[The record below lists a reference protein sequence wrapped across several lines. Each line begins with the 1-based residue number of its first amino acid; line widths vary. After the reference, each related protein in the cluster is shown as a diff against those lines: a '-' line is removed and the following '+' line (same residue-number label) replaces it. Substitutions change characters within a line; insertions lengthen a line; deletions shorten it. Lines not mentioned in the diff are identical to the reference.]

1 MKTKITA
8 ILTFLAAS
16 VFAFAEAPAET
27 AAPAAAPEK
36 AQVCQKGR
44 QGKGPKARPQV
55 TPEQRQAFV
64 RRVLLSLS
72 DEDLAKLAN
81 EVEAVR
87 KLTPEEKAEALKA
100 LPKPEFRRPGPD
112 GRKCDGKRPAPCGD
126 KARGPKDGLRGPKAR
141 GYQEGPRGPKPCSCG
156 GQNGPRGPK
165 ACGQKNGHKK
175 PGCGPKGAPLP
186 LPPAKDAPEADAPEA
201 PVEE

>member
-44 QGKGPKARPQV
+44 PGKGPKARPQV

-126 KARGPKDGLRGPKAR
+126 KARGPKAR
-141 GYQEGPRGPKPCSCG
+141 RHQEGPRGPKPCSCG

-186 LPPAKDAPEADAPEA
+186 PPPAKDAPEADAPEA